1 MWLTQSVNKLVEYGH
16 DFRAIGDYT
25 LTQFMASL
33 QAIEQNEASE
43 RLNFVSD
50 LSVVVGSLFSKDSPI
65 SDHIASLVNI
75 SVGVKTDGDQSQ

>member
-1 MWLTQSVNKLVEYGH
+1 MWLAQSVNKLVKHGH

-43 RLNFVSD
+43 RLDFVSD

-65 SDHIASLVNI
+65 SDHIASLVNT
-75 SVGVKTDGDQSQ
+75 SVGVKPDGNEQQ